1 MMQEKDLWHESPSSE
16 ILLGPDG
23 ILAMNQSARDL
34 LGLVEK
40 DIGSTQWLS
49 RVFDQRALKKF
60 ETFLAG
66 PAQVSAGLEVR
77 AGSGDLR
84 YVRFLK
90 RPVAHGSTIIS
101 VQDITETREDA
112 QAFQAGYDEFIRVT
126 MDLEEAL
133 STIEKQNKLVERQKQ
148 VLESEL
154 QVAHL
159 VQNQILAQDFS
170 RHTLMKVHGAYQAM
184 SDLGGDM
191 WEFYESREGLW
202 TAIGDVMGHGVA
214 SSLISIA
221 AKSIFRK
228 CFEDAVRAKHNLAR
242 LMQELNSGLLDI
254 TNSNYFLTTAVL
266 HITPDYR
273 LEYLT
278 AGHPPILHIP
288 ANPSE
293 PVKLLFTEQP
303 MLGIFRTISYRSE
316 ETRLSPKDRILLY
329 TDCLIESPNAAGDVI
344 QLEQYGEQLRYKP
357 DESPEQVVNR
367 VLDYRREFSGSDS
380 LPDDLTMICLQ
391 VPEKLA

>member
-1 MMQEKDLWHESPSSE
+1 MMQEKDLWHESPSAE
-16 ILLGPDG
+16 ILLGPAG

-34 LGLVEK
+34 LGLVTN
-40 DIGSTQWLS
+40 DIGSSEWLS
-49 RVFDQRALKKF
+49 RVFDLRALKKF
-60 ETFLAG
+60 QNFLAG
-66 PAQVSAGLEVR
+66 STPVSAGLEIRTGNGEV
-77 AGSGDLR
+77 R
-84 YVRFLK
+84 YVRFL
-90 RPVAHGSTIIS
+90 RRIVAGGAAIIS

-133 STIEKQNKLVERQKQ
+133 STIEKQNKLLERQKH

-170 RHTLMKVHGAYQAM
+170 RHSLMQVHGAYQAM

-191 WEFYESREGLW
+191 WEFHESREGLW

-228 CFEDAVRAKHNLAR
+228 SFEDAVRSGHGLAR
-242 LMQELNSGLLDI
+242 LMEDLNSGLLDV
-254 TNSNYFLTTAVL
+254 TNSNYFLTAAVL
-266 HITPDYR
+266 HISPDYR
-273 LEYLT
+273 MQYLT

-288 ANPSE
+288 ADKRQ

-303 MLGIFRTISYRSE
+303 MLGIFRTISYRAE
-316 ETRLSPKDRILLY
+316 EAQLAPGDRILLY

-344 QLEQYGEQLRYKP
+344 QLEEYGNQLRFKEG
-357 DESPEQVVNR
+357 ESTEKVVMR

-391 VPEKLA
+391 VPER